1 MDRANRWTGAALLL
15 YSPGLEREPMW
26 NQNFMFKQDGATP
39 LDQTENE
46 LFQAIQPTLDS
57 IGLKGER
64 YISVWVQGD
73 EEQGKPILY
82 TNVYARTAILDSE
95 RQAGMLQPYQGR
107 SHQIRSLSIRAK
119 GMDQGLVDQD
129 VAGGMGSR

>member
-1 MDRANRWTGAALLL
+1 
-15 YSPGLEREPMW
+15 MW

-39 LDQTENE
+39 LEQTENE

-57 IGLKGER
+57 TGLKGER

-82 TNVYARTAILDSE
+82 TNVYARTAILDSD
-95 RQAGMLQPYQGR
+95 RQAGVLLALLVLYHPIR
-107 SHQIRSLSIRAK
+107 SHVWTRL
-119 GMDQGLVDQD
+119 MV
-129 VAGGMGSR
+129 

>member
-1 MDRANRWTGAALLL
+1 
-15 YSPGLEREPMW
+15 MW

-39 LDQTENE
+39 LEQTENE

-57 IGLKGER
+57 TGLKGER

-82 TNVYARTAILDSE
+82 TNVYARTAILDSD
-95 RQAGMLQPYQGR
+95 RQAGLLQPYQGR
-107 SHQIRSLSIRAK
+107 SHQEPSLARPK
-119 GMDQGLVDQD
+119 GMDKGVVDQD
-129 VAGGMGSR
+129 VA